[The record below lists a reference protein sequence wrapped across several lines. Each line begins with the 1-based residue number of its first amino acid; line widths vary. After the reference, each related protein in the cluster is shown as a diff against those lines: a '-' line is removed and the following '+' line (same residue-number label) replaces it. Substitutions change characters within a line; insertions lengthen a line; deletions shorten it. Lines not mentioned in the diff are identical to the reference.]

1 MPSLKKEKFLKEVLS
16 YVKFSL
22 DRDDIKTELESHIL
36 EKADYYIEQGY
47 DKEKAEEL
55 SINDMGDAKEIGIEL
70 NKQHNPILGWILC
83 ITNVM
88 VRITIIFSVFVIGP
102 LLVVPLFKTNLINNI
117 EKSNIVYKMNIDE
130 KVKVDVTV
138 IHFTNIT
145 YEKNGDLSFFYEY
158 YDTGM
163 WGDGYGS
170 IGLIGEITDNLG
182 NIYPYGP
189 SEMQGGIKNKCM
201 QTIKNFSREADTL
214 IISYDYYNRKYK
226 VEIPLQVGD
235 KNE

>member
-16 YVKFSL
+16 YVKFFL

-36 EKADYYIEQGY
+36 EKVDYYIEQGY
-47 DKEKAEEL
+47 EKEKAEEL
-55 SINDMGDAKEIGIEL
+55 SINDMGDAKKIGIEL
-70 NKQHNPILGWILC
+70 NKQHNPILGWIWY

-88 VRITIIFSVFVIGP
+88 VGITIIFSVFVIGP
-102 LLVVPLFKTNLINNI
+102 LLVEPLFKANLINNI
-117 EKSNIVYKMNIDE
+117 EKSNIVYKMDIDE
-130 KVKVDVTV
+130 KVNVDVTV
-138 IHFTNIT
+138 IHFKNII

-158 YDTGM
+158 YDTKM
-163 WGDGYGS
+163 WGYGYS
-170 IGLIGEITDNLG
+170 IGLIREITDNLG

-189 SEMQGGIKNKCM
+189 SEMQGGIKTKCM

-214 IISYDYYNRKYK
+214 IISYDNYNRKYK

>member
-22 DRDDIKTELESHIL
+22 DREDIKTELESHIL
-36 EKADYYIEQGY
+36 EKVDYYIEQGY

-70 NKQHNPILGWILC
+70 NKQHNPILGWIWY

-88 VRITIIFSVFVIGP
+88 VGITIIFSVFVIGP
-102 LLVVPLFKTNLINNI
+102 LLVEPLFKANLINNI

-130 KVKVDVTV
+130 KVNVDVTV
-138 IHFTNIT
+138 IHFTNII

-158 YDTGM
+158 YDTRM
-163 WGDGYGS
+163 WGYGCS

-189 SEMQGGIKNKCM
+189 SEMQGGIKTKCM
-201 QTIKNFSREADTL
+201 QTIKNFSKEADTL
-214 IISYDYYNRKYK
+214 IISYDNYNRKYK

>member
-36 EKADYYIEQGY
+36 EKVDYYIEQGY

-70 NKQHNPILGWILC
+70 NKQHNPILGWILR

-88 VRITIIFSVFVIGP
+88 VRITIIFSIFVIGP
-102 LLVVPLFKTNLINNI
+102 LLVVSLFKTNLINNI
-117 EKSNIVYKMNIDE
+117 EKSNIVYKMDIDE
-130 KVKVDVTV
+130 KAKVDVTL

-163 WGDGYGS
+163 RGDGYG

-182 NIYPYGP
+182 NIYPFGP
-189 SEMQGGIKNKCM
+189 SEMQGGIKTKCM

-214 IISYDYYNRKYK
+214 IISYDNYNRKYK

>member
-16 YVKFSL
+16 YVKFFL

-36 EKADYYIEQGY
+36 EKVDYYIEQGY
-47 DKEKAEEL
+47 EKEKAEEL
-55 SINDMGDAKEIGIEL
+55 SINDMGDAKKIGIEL
-70 NKQHNPILGWILC
+70 NKQHNPILGWIWY

-88 VRITIIFSVFVIGP
+88 VGITIIFSVFVIGP
-102 LLVVPLFKTNLINNI
+102 LLVEPLFKANLINNI
-117 EKSNIVYKMNIDE
+117 EKSNIVYKMDIDE
-130 KVKVDVTV
+130 KVNVDVTV
-138 IHFTNIT
+138 IHFKNII

-158 YDTGM
+158 YDTKM
-163 WGDGYGS
+163 WGYS
-170 IGLIGEITDNLG
+170 IGLIREITDNLG

-189 SEMQGGIKNKCM
+189 SEMQGGIKTKCM

-214 IISYDYYNRKYK
+214 IISYDNYNRKYK

>member
-22 DRDDIKTELESHIL
+22 DREDIKTELESHIL
-36 EKADYYIEQGY
+36 EKVDYYIEQGY

-70 NKQHNPILGWILC
+70 NKQHNPILGWIWY

-88 VRITIIFSVFVIGP
+88 VGITIIFSVFVIGP
-102 LLVVPLFKTNLINNI
+102 LLVEPLFKANLINNI

-130 KVKVDVTV
+130 KVNVDVTV
-138 IHFTNIT
+138 IHFTNII

-158 YDTGM
+158 YDTRM
-163 WGDGYGS
+163 WGYGYS

-189 SEMQGGIKNKCM
+189 SEMQGGIKTKCM
-201 QTIKNFSREADTL
+201 QTIKNFSKEADTL
-214 IISYDYYNRKYK
+214 IISYDNYNRKYK

>member
-1 MPSLKKEKFLKEVLS
+1 MPSLRKEKFLKEILS

-36 EKADYYIEQGY
+36 EKVDYYIEQGY

-88 VRITIIFSVFVIGP
+88 VRITIIFSIFVIGP
-102 LLVVPLFKTNLINNI
+102 LLVVSLFKTNLINNI
-117 EKSNIVYKMNIDE
+117 EKSNIVYKMDIDE
-130 KVKVDVTV
+130 KVKVDVTL
-138 IHFTNIT
+138 INFTNIT

-158 YDTGM
+158 YDTRM
-163 WGDGYGS
+163 LGDGYS

-189 SEMQGGIKNKCM
+189 SEMQGGIKTKCM
-201 QTIKNFSREADTL
+201 QTIKNFSKEADTL
-214 IISYDYYNRKYK
+214 IISYDNYNRKYK

>member
-1 MPSLKKEKFLKEVLS
+1 MASLKKEKFLKEVLS

-22 DRDDIKTELESHIL
+22 DREDIKTELESHIL
-36 EKADYYIEQGY
+36 EKVDYYIEQGY

-70 NKQHNPILGWILC
+70 NKQHNPILGWIWY

-88 VRITIIFSVFVIGP
+88 VGITIIFSVFVIGP
-102 LLVVPLFKTNLINNI
+102 LLVEPLFKANLINNI

-130 KVKVDVTV
+130 KVNVDVTV
-138 IHFTNIT
+138 IHFTNII

-158 YDTGM
+158 YDTRM
-163 WGDGYGS
+163 WGYGYS

-189 SEMQGGIKNKCM
+189 SEMQGGIKTKCM
-201 QTIKNFSREADTL
+201 QTIKNFSKEADTL
-214 IISYDYYNRKYK
+214 IISYDNYNRKYK